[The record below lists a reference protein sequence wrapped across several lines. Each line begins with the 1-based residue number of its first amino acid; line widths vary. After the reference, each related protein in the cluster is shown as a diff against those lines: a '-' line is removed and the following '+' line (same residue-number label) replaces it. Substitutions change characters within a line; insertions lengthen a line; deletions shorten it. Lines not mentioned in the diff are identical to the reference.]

1 LEKENK
7 YLLFKSEAKKLL
19 LPPLRVL
26 AVFMAVAGLFALIF
40 EVRHFNNF
48 SLEIYISRL
57 AATVIA
63 FVVLFL
69 THLGIGKKHPVFLVH
84 MLLVAVI
91 SSFGIIIFLI
101 PETLV
106 FNSHI
111 ISLILFT
118 VALFL
123 SWEVSNQIIVAI
135 YYNVVFAASIL
146 MNDTSIYFLPNMFES
161 VIFVLFISIMSIA
174 ASAFSYKL
182 RRDTIY
188 KSFEVTESEKKYRNI
203 FENSV
208 EGMFQMSLEGKL
220 TTVNLALIKMLGYSS
235 PEELYRLEVYKD
247 IYKNPKDGETFKKLL
262 ERSGKIR
269 NYRVSLKKQDGAEII
284 VRMNSRVNLDEDDKP
299 VSFEGSMQDITQQVI
314 AEKAKEKALEE
325 LRIEKLKADEASQ
338 KAINESDSKTK
349 FLANVSHEIK
359 TPLNSIIGFFTMLDN
374 DLFENKDE
382 MKSFAREVKSASDS
396 ILDIIGKNLDLTKI
410 ESGKMELEE
419 SKFNLRDE
427 VNKSLAIVAADVK
440 QKKLKL
446 ISSIDDNI
454 PNILVGD
461 PLRYRQILLNLLS
474 NAVKFTDSGEI
485 SIFINLSGKTKT
497 HAKILSVVKDTG
509 LGIPAERKVELF
521 KPYSR
526 LHPEKKGKKGTGLGL
541 VIARELTKLM
551 DGDIDFESKQGE
563 GSKFYF
569 TARFKLYHTEE
580 IKTSD
585 TTINDDT
592 ELVEEKLQENHNV
605 ESNSKSIEV
614 EQREKT
620 TSLFA
625 QNTGKTK
632 KRLLL
637 VEDNPISQ
645 NVEMKLLK
653 EVGYDVEAVSNGTDA
668 INALQVS
675 IFDLVLMDVEMTDM
689 DGITATKRIREL
701 TGDIKEIPIIAVTA
715 HSSMKDREKCL
726 AAGMDDY
733 IAKPINIHF
742 LKMTIDQWLNDS
754 RR

>member
-1 LEKENK
+1 MEKENK

-69 THLGIGKKHPVFLVH
+69 THLRIGKKHPVFLVH
-84 MLLVAVI
+84 MLLLAVI

-247 IYKNPKDGETFKKLL
+247 IYKNPKDGETFRKLL

-269 NYRVSLKKQDGAEII
+269 NYRVSLKKQDGTEII

-325 LRIEKLKADEASQ
+325 LRIEKLKADDASQ
-338 KAINESDSKTK
+338 KAISESDSKTK

-359 TPLNSIIGFFTMLDN
+359 TPLNSIVGFFTMLDN
-374 DLFENKDE
+374 DLFENKEE

-427 VNKSLAIVAADVK
+427 VNKSLAIVAAEAK

-509 LGIPAERKVELF
+509 LGIPAERKAELF

-592 ELVEEKLQENHNV
+592 LLVEEKLQENHNV

-614 EQREKT
+614 EQRDKT